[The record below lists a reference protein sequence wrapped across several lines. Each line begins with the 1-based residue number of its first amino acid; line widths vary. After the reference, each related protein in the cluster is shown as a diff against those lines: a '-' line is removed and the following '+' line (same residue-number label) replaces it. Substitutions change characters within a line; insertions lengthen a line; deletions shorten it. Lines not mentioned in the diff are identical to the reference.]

1 MHVTPSTPIAI
12 ALPATAYPVSS
23 AAPSGSSAKRPN
35 TIIAATAWL
44 PTEMAAAGW
53 PINSPAAKHQ
63 GIRNAVCTQP
73 SSLVADPTNTDS
85 AIAAVMARTPAIEMR
100 LGATT
105 VGMPVRSA
113 PAAIV
118 AAATELPATNPMES
132 ATTIAA
138 ATRAAGSGAKA
149 LGTKRITSESGAFR
163 APWGCGRS
171 RQFALGDTAA

>member
-12 ALPATAYPVSS
+12 ALLATAYTVSS
-23 AAPSGSSAKRPN
+23 AAPGGGSAKRPN

-44 PTEMAAAGW
+44 PTDMAAAGW

-73 SSLVADPTNTDS
+73 SSPVADPTNTDS

-118 AAATELPATNPMES
+118 AAAAELPATIP
-132 ATTIAA
+132 
-138 ATRAAGSGAKA
+138 
-149 LGTKRITSESGAFR
+149 RIRLSRVVAVR
-163 APWGCGRS
+163 CGR
-171 RQFALGDTAA
+171 RR